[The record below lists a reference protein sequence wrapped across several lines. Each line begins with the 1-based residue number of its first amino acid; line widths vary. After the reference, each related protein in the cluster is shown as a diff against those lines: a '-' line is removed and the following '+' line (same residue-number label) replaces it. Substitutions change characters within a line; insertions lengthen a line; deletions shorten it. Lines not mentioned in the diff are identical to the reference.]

1 MSRVAGKTA
10 LVTGGAAGIGEA
22 CARVL
27 AREGATVVITDIQ
40 DARGEKLASDIY
52 ASGGKAT
59 YKHQDVVSGEGWQS
73 LIDEIEDEFSG
84 LDILVNNAGIGN
96 GGAITEMTY
105 ESYSQMMAINVDGVF
120 LGCKYAIPLM
130 TKSGGGSIINISS
143 VAGLKGAPGLSAY
156 SASKGAVR
164 LLSRSLA
171 IECAR
176 GGTKIRVNSVHP
188 GIIDTEIWTKI
199 SDSTAENMTPLG
211 GGANTLSAKLV
222 AEMAAVPIGHAAE
235 PIEIA
240 NGVLFLASDES
251 RYVTGSE
258 LVIDGGMC
266 A

>member
-1 MSRVAGKTA
+1 MSRVAGKIA

-27 AREGATVVITDIQ
+27 AREGATVIITDVQ

-52 ASGGKAT
+52 ASGGKAA
-59 YKHQDVVSGEGWQS
+59 YKHQDVVTEAGWQQ
-73 LIDEIEDEFSG
+73 LIGEIEDEYGG
-84 LDILVNNAGIGN
+84 LDVLVNNAGIGN
-96 GGAITEMTY
+96 GGAITEMSY

-120 LGCKYAIPLM
+120 LGCKHAIPLM

-176 GGTKIRVNSVHP
+176 AGIKIRVNSVHP

-199 SDSTAENMTPLG
+199 SASTADNLTPL
-211 GGANTLSAKLV
+211 GGANTLSAKMV

-235 PIEIA
+235 PVEIA

>member
-1 MSRVAGKTA
+1 MSRVAGKMA

-27 AREGATVVITDIQ
+27 AREGAMVIITDIQ
-40 DARGEKLASDIY
+40 DERGEKLASDIY
-52 ASGGKAT
+52 AGGGQAD
-59 YKHQDVVSGEGWQS
+59 YKHQDVVSEAGWQA
-73 LIDEIEDEFSG
+73 LIQEIEDDHGG
-84 LDILVNNAGIGN
+84 LDVLVNNAGIGN
-96 GGAITEMTY
+96 GGAITEMSY

-120 LGCKYAIPLM
+120 LGCKHAIPLM
-130 TKSGGGSIINISS
+130 AKSGGGSIINISS

-171 IECAR
+171 IECGR
-176 GGTKIRVNSVHP
+176 GGTKVRVNSVHP
-188 GIIDTEIWTKI
+188 GIIDTEIWEKI
-199 SDSTAENMTPLG
+199 SASTAEGLSPLG
-211 GGANTLSAKLV
+211 GANVLSAKMV